1 MIKVIFIALFLTGC
15 SYIIKKTADEIG
27 DTVDA
32 VKDASGKLR
41 DLKDKTMEIKK
52 ELESPFSIEIRTP
65 YIKKKKCVYVFPWR
79 SCRKGE

>member
-1 MIKVIFIALFLTGC
+1 MVKGLVVLLALSGC
-15 SYIIKKTADEIG
+15 SYLLKKTVDEIG

-32 VKDASGKLR
+32 MKDASGKIR
-41 DLKDKTMEIKK
+41 DLKDKAADIK
-52 ELESPFSIEIRTP
+52 EDLESPFSIEIRTP